1 MAPILS
7 PREIFPSN
15 SWSHLKQHKYD
26 EALNRD
32 DDGSDVVHS
41 LVAAKKVLRRMN
53 MSKCGKILPQDEN
66 GDLAGGGMERSNT
79 KYYSQCRCVTY
90 CSRECQKARLTNH
103 KSYCERDAALIAI
116 FHKPDFD
123 ANAVM

>member
-1 MAPILS
+1 MYVDRKYRISRAMQHLPCASMAPILS

-15 SWSHLKQHKYD
+15 SWSHFKQHKYD

-66 GDLAGGGMERSNT
+66 GDVSLFVQGFGLNPGR
-79 KYYSQCRCVTY
+79 
-90 CSRECQKARLTNH
+90 
-103 KSYCERDAALIAI
+103 
-116 FHKPDFD
+116 
-123 ANAVM
+123 

>member
-1 MAPILS
+1 MRNTKEVKAITK
-7 PREIFPSN
+7 
-15 SWSHLKQHKYD
+15 SW
-26 EALNRD
+26 
-32 DDGSDVVHS
+32 GSTS
-41 LVAAKKVLRRMN
+41 TQNASFLL
-53 MSKCGKILPQDEN
+53 Q
-66 GDLAGGGMERSNT
+66 LAGGGMERSNT

-90 CSRECQKARLTNH
+90 CSRECQKARWTNH